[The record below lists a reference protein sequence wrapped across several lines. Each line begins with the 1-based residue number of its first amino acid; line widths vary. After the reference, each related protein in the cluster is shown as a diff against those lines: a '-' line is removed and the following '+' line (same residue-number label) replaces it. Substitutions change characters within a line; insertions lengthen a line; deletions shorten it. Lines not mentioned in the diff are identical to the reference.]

1 GAALVRSDWEIAS
14 QEVALAV
21 RVIRA
26 YGGVLYRQEKLQLIE
41 KMIQVNEEA
50 ARQVEKLVKS
60 SKLRPTDLLLIQT
73 EVADSRAQLAL
84 GRTTLVPALQEFRRA
99 LGLVED
105 NVPLEGSLQTQV
117 WDWDPIA
124 LTLAA
129 LERRPDL
136 RARQL
141 GVAEAAARVRLAVAD
156 RFG

>member
-1 GAALVRSDWEIAS
+1 
-14 QEVALAV
+14 
-21 RVIRA
+21 
-26 YGGVLYRQEKLQLIE
+26 
-41 KMIQVNEEA
+41 EEA

-156 RFG
+156 RFGNPSIGPDYEYNESRDSFIGAELVIPLPVLNTHRGEILQRQAERTR